1 MGGPE
6 CSREAEAGSLQN
18 NAPKRE
24 QERVALAAPPRP
36 TSNTSHAALVA
47 ALASHCA
54 TYIRKKK
61 SAEENNKD
69 QLVLEY
75 GAFLGVKSSRS
86 NFDSLQS

>member
-6 CSREAEAGSLQN
+6 CSRDAEAGSLQN
-18 NAPKRE
+18 NAPKRG
-24 QERVALAAPPRP
+24 QERVVLAAPARP

-54 TYIRKKK
+54 TYIRKKNK
-61 SAEENNKD
+61 KHRNKNNKD

-75 GAFLGVKSSRS
+75 GAFLRVKSSRS
-86 NFDSLQS
+86 NFD